1 MLHEKGLLHC
11 YLSQSIALLNT
22 QAGFKDDEYNT
33 IGDVKLGPMCS
44 APACLIDYPLEEFN
58 RRIIAGETE
67 IRCKCGNGYVKP
79 R

>member
-11 YLSQSIALLNT
+11 YLSQSIDLLDH
-22 QAGFKDDEYNT
+22 QAGFKENEYNT

-44 APACLIDYPLEEFN
+44 NPDCLIDYPLVEFN
-58 RRIIAGETE
+58 RRIIAGEKE
-67 IRCKCGNGYVKP
+67 IRCKCGEGFVKP